1 MLLKE
6 YDKRKKVRFF
16 LRIFIVV
23 VVCIVLVIVVF
34 GVMKFDLMR
43 LNVLD
48 IFFVKIEMEKVFI

>member
-23 VVCIVLVIVVF
+23 AVCIVLVIVVF